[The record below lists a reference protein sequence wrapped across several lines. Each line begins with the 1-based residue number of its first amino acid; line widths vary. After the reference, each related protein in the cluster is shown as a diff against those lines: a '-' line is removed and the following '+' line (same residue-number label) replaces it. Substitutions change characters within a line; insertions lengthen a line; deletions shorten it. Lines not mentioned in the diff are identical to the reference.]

1 MNARQLEIFIK
12 QAFEAERWAGEILEE
27 VRPAF
32 VAAMADV
39 RRIVGQLPDESL
51 IREMEWRRRYL
62 PLVEDAIRPYND
74 ALAQAVVQ
82 KMTEVGPEFEAQ
94 ALSMLQAAGV
104 IPVAPATSAVV
115 QGLGQELPD
124 FTRMALQSEVVQGT
138 SLKRLFGYD
147 PDGGPPQTTPPFTR
161 SNLRIINQK
170 VSAGIINGDSTAK
183 IADSIAKAVPAPGVR
198 RLRINERGT
207 VAHESNAW
215 AKAIAR
221 TGIQDMNRQVT
232 DQVWRDNPVTGD
244 QWAYEWVSA
253 LDPRVCPACAPL
265 DGKVRKKESDF
276 PQWPLH
282 FNCRCRVVRIN
293 KDEREDVRFG
303 IEVSDEQY
311 TYKGTPISKLKGEER
326 KQALGPG
333 GYYASKVKVRG
344 QRMNRRVQQFE
355 ARPNQRR
362 VTYGD
367 YLNQSDDKTQAM
379 FFGGGRGGAE
389 RAADFRAWIRSGKTP
404 AQAMAKTIINMP
416 GTTGK
421 LTTVNAANVR
431 LRPLNQLTRPE

>member
-12 QAFEAERWAGEILEE
+12 QAFEAERWAGEIIEE
-27 VRPAF
+27 VRPVF
-32 VAAMADV
+32 VAAMAEV

-104 IPVAPATSAVV
+104 IPAAPAIPQV
-115 QGLGQELPD
+115 LGQPLPD

-170 VSAGIINGDSTAK
+170 VSTGIINGDSTAK

-198 RLRINERGT
+198 RLRLNERGT

-221 TGIQDMNRQVT
+221 TGIQDMNRQVNE
-232 DQVWRDNPVTGD
+232 QVWRDNPVTGD

-253 LDPRVCPACAPL
+253 LDPRVCPACGPM
-265 DGKVRKKESDF
+265 DGKVRKKRSDF
-276 PQWPLH
+276 PEWPLH
-282 FNCRCRVVRIN
+282 FNCRCQVVLIN
-293 KDEREDVRFG
+293 KNEREDVRFG

-344 QRMNRRVQQFE
+344 QRMNRRVRQFE
-355 ARPNQRR
+355 AKPGQRR
-362 VTYGD
+362 VSYGD

-389 RAADFRAWIRSGKTP
+389 RAADFRAWVKSGKTP

-416 GTTGK
+416 GRTGPLK
-421 LTTVNAANVR
+421 DVDAANVR